1 MKTTY
6 FAIGALVLVF
16 FFGNI
21 LSAAS
26 DSLVTAVY
34 AKVANNYKREK
45 LPNGSFKPEYYAI
58 SNGGFIPGIGRD
70 ASIDKVP
77 FATIAGVVE
86 QYLGKQEYHMANDAK
101 SAQLLLV
108 IQWGETVPFNDGT
121 YRNRVDQGTRAM
133 NNVQMTKVSGPVQRT
148 ADGIQSPQNAVAQSA
163 QGELE
168 SELLMINMANSARDR
183 ANEHN
188 AMVLGYMDEINS
200 SNNMSR
206 FAGGG
211 DHYNDLISDIENSRY
226 FVIISAYDFKA
237 VVQNKGTKLLWSTRV
252 SVQAQGNRFDDQL
265 VTMIANASR
274 QFGRDSGRLIRQY
287 QRTPSV
293 NLGELKFLGVVPDSA
308 PKETRPEKA
317 N

>member
-1 MKTTY
+1 MKIKNFLLT
-6 FAIGALVLVF
+6 ALVLNF
-16 FFGNI
+16 LSGNM

-34 AKVANNYKREK
+34 AKVANSYKREK
-45 LPNGSFKPEYYAI
+45 LPDGSFKPEYYAI

-77 FATIAGVVE
+77 FPTIAAVVE
-86 QYLGKQEYHMANDAK
+86 QYLGKQEYHMAKDAK

-108 IQWGETVPFNDGT
+108 VQWGETVPFGDGV
-121 YRNRVDQGTRAM
+121 YRDRVDQLTSAM
-133 NNVQMTKVSGPVQRT
+133 NNVQMTKVAGPVQRT

-168 SELLMINMANSARDR
+168 NELLMMNMANRARDQ

-188 AMVLGYMDEINS
+188 ALVLGYMDEINS

-211 DHYNDLISDIENSRY
+211 DHYDDLISDIENSRY

-293 NLGELKFLGVVPDSA
+293 NLGELKILGVVPDSA
-308 PKETRPEKA
+308 PQQTEPKKT

>member
-1 MKTTY
+1 MKISC
-6 FAIGALVLVF
+6 FLIGAFVGLF
-16 FFGNI
+16 FSGGT

-26 DSLVTAVY
+26 DSVVTAVY

-45 LPNGSFKPEYYAI
+45 LPDGSFKPEYYAI
-58 SNGGFIPGIGRD
+58 SNGGFIPGVGRD

-77 FATIAGVVE
+77 FATIAAVVE
-86 QYLGKQEYHMANDAK
+86 QYLTKQEYHMAHDAK

-108 IQWGETVPFNDGT
+108 VKWGETVPFNDGT
-121 YRNRVDQGTRAM
+121 YRNRVDQLSTAM
-133 NNVQMTKVSGPVQRT
+133 NRVQMTKVSGPVQRT

-163 QGELE
+163 QSELE
-168 SELLMINMANSARDR
+168 SELLMINMANGARNQ

-188 AMVLGYMDEINS
+188 ALILGYMDEINS

-211 DHYNDLISDIENSRY
+211 DHYDDLISDIESSRY

-287 QRTPSV
+287 QRTPKV
-293 NLGELKFLGVVPDSA
+293 DLGELKFLGVVPDSA
-308 PKETRPEKA
+308 PTEK
-317 N
+317 

>member
-1 MKTTY
+1 MKIKY
-6 FAIGALVLVF
+6 LPIAALGLAFLSENMV
-16 FFGNI
+16 
-21 LSAAS
+21 SAAS

-34 AKVANNYKREK
+34 AKVANNYTREK
-45 LPNGSFKPEYYAI
+45 LADGSYKPEYYAI

-108 IQWGETVPFNDGT
+108 VQWGETVPFGDGI
-121 YRNRVDQGTRAM
+121 YRNRVDQLTSAM
-133 NNVQMTKVSGPVQRT
+133 NNVQMTKVAGPVQRT
-148 ADGIQSPQNAVAQSA
+148 ADGIQSPQNAAAQSA

-168 SELLMINMANSARDR
+168 SELLMINMANRARDQ

-188 AMVLGYMDEINS
+188 ALVLGYMDEINS

-211 DHYNDLISDIENSRY
+211 AHYEDLISDIESSRY

-252 SVQAQGNRFDDQL
+252 SVQAQGNRFDEQL

-293 NLGELKFLGVVPDSA
+293 NLGELKFLGVVPNSA
-308 PKETRPEKA
+308 PTETESGKA